1 MAVISLSQFADEMAK
16 AAAEFPDKVHK
27 VIEESA
33 KAIRDDWRSR
43 WRGLGDAP
51 YLWAAVTYD
60 VYDEGSGS
68 RAEIG
73 PDKSLPQGP
82 LGNLLEFGSIN
93 NAPRPGGLYA
103 MEKEEPRLIEAVE
116 DMIVESFEGE
126 AE

>member
-27 VIEESA
+27 AIEDSA
-33 KAIRDDWRSR
+33 RAIRDDWRAR
-43 WRGLGDAP
+43 WRGLGDARL
-51 YLWAAVTYD
+51 LWAAVTYD
-60 VYDEGSGS
+60 VYDEGAGS

-73 PDKSLPQGP
+73 PDKALPQGA

-103 MEKEEPRLIEAVE
+103 LEKEEPRFIQAVE
-116 DMIVESFEGE
+116 DMIVKSFEGE
-126 AE
+126 D